1 MLCVKAIVPS
11 FSHRCTSSRSMTAS
25 RILYTCCE
33 SSPSVRRARYS
44 GSAGPE
50 VRGSVCAL
58 VAVDETHTST
68 PRHATRTNAFRPAVI
83 EKLVNPVDVR
93 HQCKSPGL
101 LARWSASPHLVTKV
115 VVPCESQFPCGCC
128 PLGRYNVKR
137 IFTFEDEPR
146 GKRSRRTRLSM
157 KQLVL
162 LLSSVLVSTP
172 VLFAQSQAALPP
184 GSVSPAT
191 VAPTPAA
198 SQPSDQ
204 TLVEAIVVRIN
215 NSIISLSD
223 LKRSEEQLAAET
235 SKTDPN
241 LPPEAQPKQQDLLR
255 DLIDSKLLSQK
266 ADELGISADTDL
278 IKRLDDLRKQ
288 MHAESMEDLEKA
300 AQAQGDSFEEFKQ
313 NMKESILTQKVI
325 QQEVGA
331 HISVT
336 QQEIQDYY
344 NQHKSEM
351 ERPEQVRLSEILIST
366 QPPPAKPG
374 QPEPSSDQLVAQAKA
389 KVDAIYAQLQKGAKF
404 DAVAQK
410 ESAGPTAG
418 QGGDLEYFKRGTL
431 SKQLEDQVFAL
442 KAGQYTE
449 PIRTNQGWVILK
461 VSEHT

>member
-1 MLCVKAIVPS
+1 M
-11 FSHRCTSSRSMTAS
+11 
-25 RILYTCCE
+25 
-33 SSPSVRRARYS
+33 
-44 GSAGPE
+44 
-50 VRGSVCAL
+50 
-58 VAVDETHTST
+58 
-68 PRHATRTNAFRPAVI
+68 
-83 EKLVNPVDVR
+83 
-93 HQCKSPGL
+93 
-101 LARWSASPHLVTKV
+101 
-115 VVPCESQFPCGCC
+115 
-128 PLGRYNVKR
+128 
-137 IFTFEDEPR
+137 FEEEPR
-146 GKRSRRTRLSM
+146 GKRSRRTRSSM

-198 SQPSDQ
+198 ASQPSDQ

-235 SKTDPN
+235 SKPDPN

-300 AQAQGDSFEEFKQ
+300 AQAQGVSFEEFKQ

-374 QPEPSSDQLVAQAKA
+374 QPEPSSDQLVVQAKA

-461 VSEHT
+461 VTEHTSEGIPPLKEVEPQIQERLYMTKMQPALRAYLTKLRENAYIDIMPGYTDTGASPNETKPVYTTAASAADVQKQKKKKKYVLF

>member
-1 MLCVKAIVPS
+1 
-11 FSHRCTSSRSMTAS
+11 
-25 RILYTCCE
+25 
-33 SSPSVRRARYS
+33 
-44 GSAGPE
+44 
-50 VRGSVCAL
+50 
-58 VAVDETHTST
+58 
-68 PRHATRTNAFRPAVI
+68 
-83 EKLVNPVDVR
+83 
-93 HQCKSPGL
+93 
-101 LARWSASPHLVTKV
+101 
-115 VVPCESQFPCGCC
+115 
-128 PLGRYNVKR
+128 
-137 IFTFEDEPR
+137 
-146 GKRSRRTRLSM
+146 M

-223 LKRSEEQLAAET
+223 LKRSGEQLAAET
-235 SKTDPN
+235 SKPDPN

-300 AQAQGDSFEEFKQ
+300 AQAQGVSFEEFKQ

-442 KAGQYTE
+442 KSGQYTE

-461 VSEHT
+461 VTEHTSEGIPPLKEVEPQIQERLYMTKMQPALRAYLTKLREDAYIDIMPGYTDTGASPNETKPVYTTAASAADVQKQKKKKKYVLF

>member
-1 MLCVKAIVPS
+1 
-11 FSHRCTSSRSMTAS
+11 
-25 RILYTCCE
+25 
-33 SSPSVRRARYS
+33 
-44 GSAGPE
+44 
-50 VRGSVCAL
+50 
-58 VAVDETHTST
+58 
-68 PRHATRTNAFRPAVI
+68 
-83 EKLVNPVDVR
+83 
-93 HQCKSPGL
+93 
-101 LARWSASPHLVTKV
+101 
-115 VVPCESQFPCGCC
+115 
-128 PLGRYNVKR
+128 
-137 IFTFEDEPR
+137 
-146 GKRSRRTRLSM
+146 M

-198 SQPSDQ
+198 ASQPSDQ

-235 SKTDPN
+235 SKPDPN

-300 AQAQGDSFEEFKQ
+300 AQAQGVSFEEFKQ

-374 QPEPSSDQLVAQAKA
+374 QPEPSSDQLVVQAKA

-461 VSEHT
+461 VTEHTSEGIPPLKEVEPQIQERLYMTKMQPALRAYLTKLRENAYIDIMPGYTDTGASPNETKPVYTTAASAADVQKQKKKKKYVLF

>member
-1 MLCVKAIVPS
+1 M
-11 FSHRCTSSRSMTAS
+11 
-25 RILYTCCE
+25 
-33 SSPSVRRARYS
+33 
-44 GSAGPE
+44 
-50 VRGSVCAL
+50 
-58 VAVDETHTST
+58 
-68 PRHATRTNAFRPAVI
+68 
-83 EKLVNPVDVR
+83 
-93 HQCKSPGL
+93 
-101 LARWSASPHLVTKV
+101 
-115 VVPCESQFPCGCC
+115 
-128 PLGRYNVKR
+128 
-137 IFTFEDEPR
+137 FEDEPR
-146 GKRSRRTRLSM
+146 GKWSRRTRSSM

-191 VAPTPAA
+191 VASTPAAA

-235 SKTDPN
+235 SKPDPN

-300 AQAQGDSFEEFKQ
+300 AQAQGVSFEEFKQ

-374 QPEPSSDQLVAQAKA
+374 QPEPSSDQLVVQAKA

-461 VSEHT
+461 VTEHTSEGIPPLKEVEPQIQERLYMTKMQPALRAYLTKLRENAYIDIMPGYTDTGASPNETKPVYTTAASAADVQKQKKKKKYVLF

>member
-1 MLCVKAIVPS
+1 
-11 FSHRCTSSRSMTAS
+11 
-25 RILYTCCE
+25 
-33 SSPSVRRARYS
+33 
-44 GSAGPE
+44 
-50 VRGSVCAL
+50 
-58 VAVDETHTST
+58 
-68 PRHATRTNAFRPAVI
+68 
-83 EKLVNPVDVR
+83 
-93 HQCKSPGL
+93 
-101 LARWSASPHLVTKV
+101 
-115 VVPCESQFPCGCC
+115 
-128 PLGRYNVKR
+128 
-137 IFTFEDEPR
+137 
-146 GKRSRRTRLSM
+146 M

-235 SKTDPN
+235 SKPDPN

-300 AQAQGDSFEEFKQ
+300 AQAQGVSFEEFKQ

-461 VSEHT
+461 VTEHTSEGIPPLKEVEPQIQERLYMTKMQPALRAYLTKLREDAYIDIMPGYTDTGASPNETKPVYTTAASAADVQKQKKKKKYVLF

>member
-1 MLCVKAIVPS
+1 M
-11 FSHRCTSSRSMTAS
+11 
-25 RILYTCCE
+25 
-33 SSPSVRRARYS
+33 
-44 GSAGPE
+44 
-50 VRGSVCAL
+50 
-58 VAVDETHTST
+58 
-68 PRHATRTNAFRPAVI
+68 
-83 EKLVNPVDVR
+83 
-93 HQCKSPGL
+93 
-101 LARWSASPHLVTKV
+101 
-115 VVPCESQFPCGCC
+115 
-128 PLGRYNVKR
+128 
-137 IFTFEDEPR
+137 FEDEPR

-223 LKRSEEQLAAET
+223 LKRSGEQLAAET
-235 SKTDPN
+235 SKPDPN

-300 AQAQGDSFEEFKQ
+300 AQAQGVSFEEFKQ

-442 KAGQYTE
+442 KSGQYTE

-461 VSEHT
+461 VTEHTSEGIPPLKEVEPQIQERLYMTKMQPALRAYLTKLREDAYIDIMPGYTDTGASPNETKPVYTTAASAADVQKQKKKKKYVLF

>member
-1 MLCVKAIVPS
+1 M
-11 FSHRCTSSRSMTAS
+11 
-25 RILYTCCE
+25 
-33 SSPSVRRARYS
+33 
-44 GSAGPE
+44 
-50 VRGSVCAL
+50 
-58 VAVDETHTST
+58 
-68 PRHATRTNAFRPAVI
+68 
-83 EKLVNPVDVR
+83 
-93 HQCKSPGL
+93 
-101 LARWSASPHLVTKV
+101 
-115 VVPCESQFPCGCC
+115 
-128 PLGRYNVKR
+128 
-137 IFTFEDEPR
+137 FEDESR

-198 SQPSDQ
+198 ASQPSDQ

-235 SKTDPN
+235 SKPDPN

-300 AQAQGDSFEEFKQ
+300 AQAQGVSFEEFKQ

-461 VSEHT
+461 VSEHTSEGIPPLKEVEPQIQERLYMTKMQPALRAYLTKLRENAYIDIMPGYTDTGASPNETKPVYTTAASAADVQKQKKKKKYVLF

>member
-1 MLCVKAIVPS
+1 M
-11 FSHRCTSSRSMTAS
+11 
-25 RILYTCCE
+25 
-33 SSPSVRRARYS
+33 
-44 GSAGPE
+44 
-50 VRGSVCAL
+50 
-58 VAVDETHTST
+58 
-68 PRHATRTNAFRPAVI
+68 
-83 EKLVNPVDVR
+83 
-93 HQCKSPGL
+93 
-101 LARWSASPHLVTKV
+101 
-115 VVPCESQFPCGCC
+115 
-128 PLGRYNVKR
+128 
-137 IFTFEDEPR
+137 FEDEPR
-146 GKRSRRTRLSM
+146 GKWSRRTRSSM

-198 SQPSDQ
+198 ASQSSDQ

-235 SKTDPN
+235 SKPDPN

-300 AQAQGDSFEEFKQ
+300 AQAQGVSFEEFKQ

-374 QPEPSSDQLVAQAKA
+374 QPEPSSDQLVVQAKA

-461 VSEHT
+461 VTEHTSEGIPPLKEVEPQIQERLYMTKMQPALRAYLTKLRENAYIDIMPGYTDTGASPNETKPVYTTVASAADVQKQKKKKKYVLF